1 MIDAQLVN
9 FVNST
14 VPYLGKIFRVRVK
27 MSCESS
33 LASDEAE
40 LVETNQLG

>member
-1 MIDAQLVN
+1 MIDARFFE

-14 VPYLGKIFRVRVK
+14 VPYLGKIFGVRVR

-33 LASDEAE
+33 LASPEAE
-40 LVETNQLG
+40 LVETN